1 MTVGVA
7 TKMEILVTEAEE
19 MEVIMKRIKFIKLRR
34 MNMILKFDE
43 VMKDGTF
50 TIRGYVGGGEFW
62 LFNEFFHRHYVAKRS
77 MSHTITF
84 LPIKNSQ

>member
-43 VMKDGTF
+43 AMKDGTF
-50 TIRGYVGGGEFW
+50 TIRGYVGGGEVCAFQKQRCSYSN
-62 LFNEFFHRHYVAKRS
+62 FMYR
-77 MSHTITF
+77 
-84 LPIKNSQ
+84 

>member
-34 MNMILKFDE
+34 MNLILKLDE

-50 TIRGYVGGGEFW
+50 TIGGYVEGG
-62 LFNEFFHRHYVAKRS
+62 
-77 MSHTITF
+77 
-84 LPIKNSQ
+84 